1 MTSVA
6 SSTTSKFKHLFV
18 YGTLKKGYTNYT
30 RYLKHSKKLGR
41 AKFISPAITV
51 EKYPLILRPTN
62 RLPNTRGPILM
73 TAHQEDKSK
82 WYHIEGE
89 LWKVDEITMKAL
101 DILEGVNR
109 TNQYHHE
116 NIQVI
121 HKDNN
126 NIINDCTCYFY
137 TTLGMD
143 DELLKITPL
152 LPSYDDKAHNEY
164 KPPNELNT
172 EILKTIYTDTITCKR
187 CKQKYVNEYNTN
199 KSCKH
204 HSESYAGETKQRWQ
218 LPGDTD
224 GSAEIHFFYSCCG
237 NYDENSE
244 GCHTSKHISYD
255 EDDTILY
262 KEYD

>member
-1 MTSVA
+1 
-6 SSTTSKFKHLFV
+6 
-18 YGTLKKGYTNYT
+18 
-30 RYLKHSKKLGR
+30 
-41 AKFISPAITV
+41 
-51 EKYPLILRPTN
+51 
-62 RLPNTRGPILM
+62 
-73 TAHQEDKSK
+73 
-82 WYHIEGE
+82 
-89 LWKVDEITMKAL
+89 
-101 DILEGVNR
+101 
-109 TNQYHHE
+109 
-116 NIQVI
+116 
-121 HKDNN
+121 
-126 NIINDCTCYFY
+126 
-137 TTLGMD
+137 MD

-164 KPPNELNT
+164 KPSNELNT